1 MNIMKPLVFLLSLV
15 VGVGY
20 ALADPP
26 TPLLAKGHPVD
37 WVFVYKFNSKSFPGC
52 AAHASVS
59 CPFGGTTQ
67 PYTHGQSSQQFVF
80 ASKEESHL
88 QEGGGCLGDTDQDPI
103 GATYDEIYNGAFH
116 YVVWNDQFY
125 QDPKLQ
131 GCGDSCPSPWAHSKG
146 IIAWDDTGAGV
157 VMQVSTPSWPG
168 SGSANAP
175 RASDGNSLGCVS
187 DNDVLVAQ
195 HFFALRLSKDDVGV
209 VVTGLANSSVVTD
222 PTVAQVVNNGGPSE
236 ISNVVAKLGMK
247 SKSKNVQLSELSS
260 GVLLISKP
268 SGLAVP
274 PWQLVSAELNG
285 VALRVATWYTKPEI
299 ADSDDSSVPGCWAEG
314 LGTPGSVTN
323 AKQGHWRNK
332 SFSLLGAHGADSN
345 HAKIGVAT
353 SGNDPYVVFGD
364 MNQDGALDG
373 DAKMCRISQNG
384 RGGLFFVVRD
394 KDLHD
399 DVVSLIS
406 EP

>member
-1 MNIMKPLVFLLSLV
+1 MNLLRALALIMGLLAGL
-15 VGVGY
+15 GY
-20 ALADPP
+20 AHADPP
-26 TPLLAKGHPVD
+26 TPLLTKGHPVD

-52 AAHASVS
+52 GTQASVS
-59 CPFGGTTQ
+59 CPFGGTVQAYTQ
-67 PYTHGQSSQQFVF
+67 GHSGQQFVF
-80 ASKEESHL
+80 ASNENSHF
-88 QEGGGCLGDTDQDPI
+88 QEGGGCLGDTDQDPV
-103 GATYDEIYNGAFH
+103 GATYDEVYNGSFH

-146 IIAWDDTGAGV
+146 IIAWDDSGAGV
-157 VMQVSTPSWPG
+157 AMQVSTPSWPG

-175 RASDGNSLGCVS
+175 RGTDGNSLGCVT

-195 HFFALRLSKDDVGV
+195 HFFAVRLSKDDVAKV
-209 VVTGLANSSVVTD
+209 VNALGNSSVVTD
-222 PTVAQVVNNGGPSE
+222 PNVAQVVNNGGPPE
-236 ISNVVAKLGMK
+236 ISGVVAKLGVK
-247 SKSKNVQLSELSS
+247 SKSKTVELAELSS

-285 VALRVATWYTKPEI
+285 ISLRVATWYTKPQIE
-299 ADSDDSSVPGCWAEG
+299 DTTDSSLPGCWAGE
-314 LGTPGSVTN
+314 LGAPGPVTN
-323 AKQGHWRNK
+323 ARQGHWK
-332 SFSLLGAHGADSN
+332 DASFSLLGAHGADSN
-345 HAKIGVAT
+345 HAKIGAST
-353 SGNDPYVVFGD
+353 SGDDPYVIFGD

-373 DAKMCRISQNG
+373 DAKTCRASQNG

-399 DVVSLIS
+399 NVLSLIS
-406 EP
+406 ER